1 MFKFD
6 KASASNNDTGSSVKE
21 HKRNAS
27 DMSNDETL
35 LFLSTSI
42 TTKNQQKVREKLF
55 VCDPNP
61 SLIRILY
68 LPLMNYIREMEELM
82 KKKTNQASGL
92 RTFLSTHI
100 KEQFLAKGHNRT
112 LQLTIEAL
120 SKNHDAWRAIISSE
134 EIKALGLTRPLLQST
149 VLFENR
155 KSFCVFDRFNFILSQ
170 TNLSKGITETR
181 NLIQDLPDYSE
192 DLLKMVCSLLK
203 TYRETCQA
211 AYRGIVQPET
221 EDKRIYSVAWL
232 KDDDI
237 TRFLKYFINV
247 SNC

>member
-6 KASASNNDTGSSVKE
+6 KASATHYDSGATVKE

-27 DMSNDETL
+27 DMSNDEML
-35 LFLSTSI
+35 LLMSTSI
-42 TTKNQQKVREKLF
+42 TPKNQQKIREKLF
-55 VCDPNP
+55 VCEPSP
-61 SLIRILY
+61 SLIRLLY

-82 KKKTNQASGL
+82 KNKPNQGSSL

-100 KEQFLAKGHNRT
+100 KDTFLAKGHNRT

-155 KSFCVFDRFNFILSQ
+155 KTICLTI
-170 TNLSKGITETR
+170 
-181 NLIQDLPDYSE
+181 
-192 DLLKMVCSLLK
+192 
-203 TYRETCQA
+203 
-211 AYRGIVQPET
+211 
-221 EDKRIYSVAWL
+221 
-232 KDDDI
+232 
-237 TRFLKYFINV
+237 
-247 SNC
+247 

>member
-1 MFKFD
+1 MFLITKFFFCRKKSLFKFD
-6 KASASNNDTGSSVKE
+6 KASASNNDTEPSVKE

-35 LFLSTSI
+35 LLLSTSA
-42 TTKNQQKVREKLF
+42 TSKNQQKIREKSF

-61 SLIRILY
+61 SLIRLLY

-82 KKKTNQASGL
+82 KNKTNQGSSL
-92 RTFLSTHI
+92 RAFLSTHI

-112 LQLTIEAL
+112 LQLTVEAL

-155 KSFCVFDRFNFILSQ
+155 KSFCRSFGKFNFNLAHESSQ
-170 TNLSKGITETR
+170 RYNGNTKSHSG
-181 NLIQDLPDYSE
+181 S
-192 DLLKMVCSLLK
+192 
-203 TYRETCQA
+203 A
-211 AYRGIVQPET
+211 
-221 EDKRIYSVAWL
+221 
-232 KDDDI
+232 
-237 TRFLKYFINV
+237 
-247 SNC
+247 

>member
-6 KASASNNDTGSSVKE
+6 KASASNNATEPSVKE

-35 LFLSTSI
+35 LLLSASVTP
-42 TTKNQQKVREKLF
+42 KNQQKIREKSF

-61 SLIRILY
+61 SLIRLLY

-82 KKKTNQASGL
+82 KNKTNQGSSL
-92 RTFLSTHI
+92 RTFLSSHI

-112 LQLTIEAL
+112 LQLTVEAL

-155 KSFCVFDRFNFILSQ
+155 KSFLLFRYIQF
-170 TNLSKGITETR
+170 
-181 NLIQDLPDYSE
+181 LI
-192 DLLKMVCSLLK
+192 
-203 TYRETCQA
+203 
-211 AYRGIVQPET
+211 
-221 EDKRIYSVAWL
+221 
-232 KDDDI
+232 
-237 TRFLKYFINV
+237 
-247 SNC
+247 

>member
-1 MFKFD
+1 MNIQSQVLSNKPITLIPSSVAVRYQRKYPFLLPCYSKLLTTFNKNSCRKKSLFKFD

-35 LFLSTSI
+35 LLLTSSI
-42 TTKNQQKVREKLF
+42 APKNQHKVREKSF

-68 LPLMNYIREMEELM
+68 LPLMNHIREMEELM
-82 KKKTNQASGL
+82 KNTSNQGSSL
-92 RTFLSTHI
+92 RTFVSAHI

-155 KSFCVFDRFNFILSQ
+155 KSFFVSLIGLISFVRI
-170 TNLSKGITETR
+170 NLPE
-181 NLIQDLPDYSE
+181 
-192 DLLKMVCSLLK
+192 
-203 TYRETCQA
+203 QA
-211 AYRGIVQPET
+211 
-221 EDKRIYSVAWL
+221 
-232 KDDDI
+232 
-237 TRFLKYFINV
+237 
-247 SNC
+247 